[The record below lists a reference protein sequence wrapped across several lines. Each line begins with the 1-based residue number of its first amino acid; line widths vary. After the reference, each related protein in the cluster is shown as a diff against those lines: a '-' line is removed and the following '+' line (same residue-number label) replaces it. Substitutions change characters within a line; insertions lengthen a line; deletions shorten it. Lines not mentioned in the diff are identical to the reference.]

1 MAFRR
6 RSKPESSFIG
16 GKALRAQLDVWQD
29 GHADCLRVEC
39 GLDTMSDVNLAV
51 IELLHDVHDIVLDDV
66 RNSSGQTSFAKEGTL
81 KVLYEGDV
89 LSLPALVAATS
100 QLPRSCSVLLGI
112 PGLNQLGVSV
122 DRHREKQRQ
131 PLMCYVGE

>member
-1 MAFRR
+1 MEEAKAYLTGRRLNFMTFRR
-6 RSKPESSFIG
+6 QSNPESSFIG

-39 GLDTMSDVNLAV
+39 GLDTMSGVNLAV
-51 IELLHDVHDIVLDDV
+51 AELLHDVHDIVLDDV

-89 LSLPALVAATS
+89 LGLPALVATTPTAT
-100 QLPRSCSVLLGI
+100 
-112 PGLNQLGVSV
+112 N
-122 DRHREKQRQ
+122 
-131 PLMCYVGE
+131 

>member
-1 MAFRR
+1 
-6 RSKPESSFIG
+6 
-16 GKALRAQLDVWQD
+16 
-29 GHADCLRVEC
+29 VEC

-51 IELLHDVHDIVLDDV
+51 VELLHDVHDIVLDDV

-81 KVLYEGDV
+81 KVLNEGDV
-89 LSLPALVAATS
+89 LSLPALVATTS

-112 PGLNQLGVSV
+112 PGLNHLGVSV

-131 PLMCYVGE
+131 PLMCYVGEKTLRKW